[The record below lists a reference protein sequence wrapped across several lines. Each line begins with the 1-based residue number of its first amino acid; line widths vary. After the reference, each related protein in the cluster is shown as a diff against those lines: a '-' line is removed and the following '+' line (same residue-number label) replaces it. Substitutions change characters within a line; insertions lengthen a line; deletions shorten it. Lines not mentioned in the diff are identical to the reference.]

1 MSTTKCFNKLKAFV
15 TILLLLH
22 LRATAQ
28 IVVPKVS
35 NETITIDGFFQEAV
49 WSSAFKINLA
59 DSATLYL
66 AQTKEDLLI
75 GVHRRAGF
83 TSYTDVFI
91 KTNQLLNL
99 HASMQLGERILP
111 NDNSWND
118 EYPKWNW
125 GNNHLWAANKV
136 KLKKDAIESL
146 PFEKQI
152 ETYQGQEFKI
162 SKAKLSHRI
171 YLLVLVRNFTN
182 EKTRF
187 TYPAKVNLKSYR
199 SWLKISL

>member
-1 MSTTKCFNKLKAFV
+1 M
-15 TILLLLH
+15 
-22 LRATAQ
+22 
-28 IVVPKVS
+28 S

-75 GVHRRAGF
+75 GVHHRAGF

-118 EYPKWNW
+118 EYPK
-125 GNNHLWAANKV
+125 
-136 KLKKDAIESL
+136 
-146 PFEKQI
+146 
-152 ETYQGQEFKI
+152 
-162 SKAKLSHRI
+162 
-171 YLLVLVRNFTN
+171 
-182 EKTRF
+182 
-187 TYPAKVNLKSYR
+187 
-199 SWLKISL
+199 